1 MLWSGHNDWTVIIKG
16 VNVKVSHLYSVLNR
30 LMDFIGLNDRLI
42 VTGDVE
48 ARQ

>member
-1 MLWSGHNDWTVIIKG
+1 VLWSGHNDWTVIIKG
-16 VNVKVSHLYSVLNR
+16 VNVKVRVFKNR

-42 VTGDVE
+42 VTGDAE